1 MEQPSAIELVARWA
15 SRLTL
20 AAVPEAVRHVARA
33 CLIDTVGVAL
43 AGTRTHVARI
53 AREYACATS
62 AEGTASVFGC
72 AQRLAAPGAAFANAV
87 AAHALDFDDNCD
99 AGIVHGSAI
108 VIPAT
113 LALAEATGASGSDCV
128 TAIIAGLEG
137 EYAVGAAATRSLYDR
152 GWWTTALL
160 GPIGA
165 CVAASRLLALDPQ
178 ATAAALG
185 IAVCGAGGTKP
196 VFGTDGKPLLAGRA
210 AEAGVVAACLA
221 ARGASG
227 PRDALDADR
236 GLAHLMNGGP
246 FDMSAF
252 DSLGSHWRLLS
263 PGIDV
268 KRIPLCLSSHAAVDA
283 TRELAAGHALA
294 PSRIRRIVCDVPPI
308 VAANLKHRHPRSAQQ
323 AQFSMPFAVAAALLF
338 GDVGLAQLDPAIIGD
353 ATLQR
358 LMARVEM
365 VTGPRWDDAAR
376 SAAPEGAFVRIEF
389 DDGGAIETFCA
400 RARGSAARPLGDAE
414 IDDKF
419 LMCADYARTAIEP
432 QALLQRLHRVEDLR
446 RAADLLGT
454 RAA

>member
-1 MEQPSAIELVARWA
+1 MEQRSAIELIANWA
-15 SRLTL
+15 SSLTR
-20 AAVPEAVRHVARA
+20 AAVPDAARNVVRA
-33 CLIDTVGVAL
+33 CVIDTVGVAL
-43 AGTRTHVARI
+43 AGTRTRVACL
-53 AREYACATS
+53 ARDYACAT
-62 AEGTASVFGC
+62 TAGGNATVVGSEY
-72 AQRLAAPGAAFANAV
+72 RLAAPGAAFANAV

-108 VIPAT
+108 VVPAA
-113 LALAEATGASGSDCV
+113 LAVAEATGASGSDFV
-128 TAIIAGLEG
+128 TAIIAGLEA

-178 ATAAALG
+178 ATVAALG
-185 IAVCGAGGTKP
+185 IAICGAGGIKP

-236 GLAHLMNGGP
+236 GLAHMMNGGQ
-246 FDMSAF
+246 FDASAF
-252 DSLGSHWRLLS
+252 NLGSHWRLLS

-283 TRELAAGHALA
+283 TRELAGAHALA

-308 VAANLKHRHPRSAQQ
+308 VVANLKHRHPQSAQQ
-323 AQFSMPFAVAAALLF
+323 AQFSMHFAVAATLLF
-338 GDVGLAQLDPAIIGD
+338 GDVGLAQLDPAVLVD
-353 ATLQR
+353 ARLQS

-365 VTGPRWDDAAR
+365 VTGPRWDVAAR
-376 SAAPEGAFVRIEF
+376 SAAPEGAVVRIEF
-389 DDGGAIETFCA
+389 DDGSAIETCCA
-400 RARGSAARPLGDAE
+400 RARGSAARPLGSAE
-414 IDDKF
+414 IDAKF
-419 LMCADYARTAIEP
+419 LMCADYARTEIEP
-432 QALLQRLHRVEDLR
+432 PGLLQRLHGVEDLTR
-446 RAADLLGT
+446 VADLLG
-454 RAA
+454 AIPA